1 MHPRRKQNFIIA
13 VIIIVHSSENL
24 MKGTQKYVYKKREGK
39 GKMDKKKTKNRCE
52 SVSSQICAEKTY
64 LIKHYH

>member
-39 GKMDKKKTKNRCE
+39 GKMDKKKQRIDVNQCRRRFVRKKR
-52 SVSSQICAEKTY
+52 I
-64 LIKHYH
+64 L